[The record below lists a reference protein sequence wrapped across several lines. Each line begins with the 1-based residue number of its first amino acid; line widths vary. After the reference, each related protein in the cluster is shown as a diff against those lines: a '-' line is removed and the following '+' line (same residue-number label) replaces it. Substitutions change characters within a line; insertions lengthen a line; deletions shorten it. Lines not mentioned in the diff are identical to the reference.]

1 MIPLAVG
8 DVNQG
13 VSVLSLWLLALV
25 FAAGDPHPSPLA
37 DIGPAP
43 STVLV
48 DSGGKPFDLATL
60 RGKVVLV
67 SFVYTTCNG
76 VCPLTTQTLHRV
88 EQTLKQAK
96 LWGTSVAFVS
106 ITLDPKRD
114 TPEVLSRYAQLF
126 GVDRSA
132 WHFLTGPPAQVDSVI
147 AAWGMWAK
155 CDPTGA
161 IDHPSRI
168 FLLDPRGHQREIYNL
183 EFLKPES
190 VLQDVR
196 GLLAEK

>member
-1 MIPLAVG
+1 
-8 DVNQG
+8 
-13 VSVLSLWLLALV
+13 VLSIWLLALV
-25 FAAGDPHPSPLA
+25 LATGDPHPTSPLA
-37 DIGPAP
+37 DIGQAP
-43 STVLV
+43 PTVLV

-76 VCPLTTQTLHRV
+76 ICPLTTQTLHRV
-88 EQTLKQAK
+88 EQALKDVK

-114 TPEVLSRYAQLF
+114 TPEALKRYARLF
-126 GVDRSA
+126 GADLSA
-132 WHFLTGPPAQVDSVI
+132 WHFLTGPPAQVEPVI

-155 CDPTGA
+155 SDPTGA

-168 FLLDPRGHQREIYNL
+168 FLLDRQGRQREIYNL
-183 EFLKPES
+183 EFLKPEI

-196 GLLAEK
+196 GLLASP